1 MAAGVCQEGSVL
13 LHWLLRELGHPA
25 FSLGLVFV
33 FPSFTLLL
41 LWTLK
46 AVRSRRKVKAGISGG
61 TILPPE
67 CLSHC
72 PAGHPAKVDLSIAI
86 GVSITEHCCAGPQ
99 HTGSSQLLSKKATLS
114 YSAEVET

>member
-1 MAAGVCQEGSVL
+1 MAAGVCQEGAVL

-46 AVRSRRKVKAGISGG
+46 SVRSCRKVKAGISGG

-67 CLSHC
+67 CLPHC
-72 PAGHPAKVDLSIAI
+72 PAGRPAKVDLSMAI
-86 GVSITEHCCAGPQ
+86 SVSMTEHYYTGPQ
-99 HTGSSQLLSKKATLS
+99 HTGSS
-114 YSAEVET
+114 